1 MRFVKSIFAA
11 LAVLVVAGGQAS
23 AIDVNKKI
31 AAPGQMLVVWSMIS
45 EFCSIKDWHPAIAE
59 CKESKEG
66 SATYRVLTLKDNGG
80 TIKEKLDGSDDTS
93 YTYEILESPLPVENY
108 SAKFWVEPDERDPNR
123 TVIHWDATFDAKG
136 KSDDEAKKIVGDV
149 FLAGLK
155 SIKQK
160 AMPPEDAPAQ

>member
-45 EFCSIKDWHPAIAE
+45 EFCSIKDWHPAIAD

-93 YTYEILESPLPVENY
+93 YTYEISR
-108 SAKFWVEPDERDPNR
+108 EPAAGGKLLGQVLGRARRARSEPNRDPLGR
-123 TVIHWDATFDAKG
+123 
-136 KSDDEAKKIVGDV
+136 DV
-149 FLAGLK
+149 RR
-155 SIKQK
+155 
-160 AMPPEDAPAQ
+160 